1 MTTNY
6 LDFSEPRALEKLNSL
21 SNITLKMYDVEA
33 ADEGFHTKGYILLVH
48 RGQLARQKKS
58 YEKVFANFLSMGL
71 VGAGYHEYGADYVF
85 ATVQT
90 LIEMNT
96 CFNMIRIHLIVL
108 FWNFRFIY
116 YWR

>member
-1 MTTNY
+1 M
-6 LDFSEPRALEKLNSL
+6 DFSEPRALEKLNSL

-33 ADEGFHTKGYILLVH
+33 ADEGFYTKSI
-48 RGQLARQKKS
+48 
-58 YEKVFANFLSMGL
+58 SMGL